1 MKIALFPGSFDPIT
15 IGHENIIRRALPLFD
30 KIIVGIGI
38 NTNKKYLFSLEQ
50 RENWIK
56 QVFAD
61 EPKVEVKSYQGL
73 TVDFCNKENAN
84 FIVRGL
90 RNSADYG
97 FESNIAQM
105 NQYLHANIET
115 IFFQTTPELSAIN
128 STIVRDI
135 IINKGNA
142 SKFVPVVISNDFKN

>member
-50 RENWIK
+50 REKWIK

-61 EPKVEVKSYQGL
+61 ESKVEVKSYQGL
-73 TVDFCNKENAN
+73 TVDFCKKENAS

-90 RNSADYG
+90 RNSADYS

>member
-50 RENWIK
+50 REKWIK
-56 QVFAD
+56 QVFAN

-73 TVDFCNKENAN
+73 TVDFCKKENAD

-90 RNSADYG
+90 RNSADYS